1 MTAQFHHV
9 PVLAEPTIAGLEIV
23 AGGVY
28 LDCTVG
34 GGGHSALIL
43 QAAENVNLIGIDRDE
58 MAIAAA
64 SENLKN
70 NADQVSFWRGNFCE
84 YKPDLNLKFDGILAD
99 LGVSSTQ
106 LDVAERGFSFRESGD
121 LDMRMDNRQTL
132 TAAEI
137 INHYKEGELADI
149 FFKLGEERL
158 SRRIARQIVE
168 KRPFKTTLELAS
180 AISACVPA
188 SYRHGRIHPATRTF
202 QALRIVV
209 NRELESLEKWLAIAP
224 DWLKP
229 DGKIA
234 VITFHSLEDR
244 IVKHTFRQ
252 DSRLQVI
259 TKKVIIATDEEN
271 RANPRARSAKLRI
284 AQRGNVSVL

>member
-9 PVLAEPTIAGLEIV
+9 PVLAQPTIAGLSIV
-23 AGGVY
+23 SGGTY

-34 GGGHSALIL
+34 GGGHSTLIL
-43 QAAENVNLIGIDRDE
+43 QGEKNIRLVGIDRDE

-64 SENLKN
+64 SENLKEYTN
-70 NADQVSFWRGNFCE
+70 QVTFWRGNFCE
-84 YKPDLNLKFDGILAD
+84 YKPSNDLLFDGILAD

-106 LDVAERGFSFRESGD
+106 FDVAERGFSFRESGD

-137 INHYKEGELADI
+137 INHYKEVELADI

-168 KRPFKTTLELAS
+168 NRPFKTTLELAN
-180 AISACVPA
+180 AISTCVPA

-202 QALRIVV
+202 QALRIAV
-209 NRELESLEKWLAIAP
+209 NRELESLEKWLAVAP
-224 DWLKP
+224 NWLKIG
-229 DGKIA
+229 GKIA

-244 IVKHTFRQ
+244 IVKHTFRE
-252 DSRLQVI
+252 DDRLQVL
-259 TKKVIIATDEEN
+259 TKKVIIATDEEI
-271 RANPRARSAKLRI
+271 RANPRSRSAKLRI
-284 AQRGNVSVL
+284 AERIMV

>member
-9 PVLAEPTIAGLEIV
+9 PVLAEPTIAGLEIISD
-23 AGGVY
+23 GIY

-43 QAAENVNLIGIDRDE
+43 QAAENVRLVGIDRDE

-64 SENLKN
+64 SENLKDYAN
-70 NADQVSFWRGNFCE
+70 QVTFWRGNFCE
-84 YKPDLNLKFDGILAD
+84 YKPSPDLLFDGILAD

-106 LDVAERGFSFRESGD
+106 FDVAERGFSFRESGD

-137 INHYKEGELADI
+137 VNYYKEIELANII
-149 FFKLGEERL
+149 FKFGEERL
-158 SRRIARQIVE
+158 SRRIASQIVE
-168 KRPFKTTLELAS
+168 KRPFKTTLELAN
-180 AISACVPA
+180 AIAACVPS

-209 NRELESLEKWLAIAP
+209 NRELESLEQWLAIAP
-224 DWLKP
+224 NWLKTG
-229 DGKIA
+229 GKIA

-244 IVKHTFRQ
+244 IVKHTFRE
-252 DSRLQVI
+252 DGRLQVL
-259 TKKVIIATDEEN
+259 TKKVIIATDDEN
-271 RANPRARSAKLRI
+271 KANPRARSAKLRI
-284 AQRGNVSVL
+284 AQRL

>member
-9 PVLAEPTIAGLEIV
+9 PVLAEPTIAGLEIISD
-23 AGGVY
+23 GIY

-43 QAAENVNLIGIDRDE
+43 QAAENVRLVGIDRDE

-64 SENLKN
+64 SENLKDYAN
-70 NADQVSFWRGNFCE
+70 QVIFWRGNFCE
-84 YKPDLNLKFDGILAD
+84 YKPSPDLLFDGILAD

-106 LDVAERGFSFRESGD
+106 FDIAERGFSFRESGD

-137 INHYKEGELADI
+137 VNYYKEVELANII
-149 FFKLGEERL
+149 FKFGEERL
-158 SRRIARQIVE
+158 SRRIASQIVE
-168 KRPFKTTLELAS
+168 KRPFKTTLELAN
-180 AISACVPA
+180 AIAACVPS

-209 NRELESLEKWLAIAP
+209 NRELESLEQWLAIAP
-224 DWLKP
+224 NWLKTG
-229 DGKIA
+229 GKIA
-234 VITFHSLEDR
+234 VKIG
-244 IVKHTFRQ
+244 
-252 DSRLQVI
+252 
-259 TKKVIIATDEEN
+259 
-271 RANPRARSAKLRI
+271 RAH
-284 AQRGNVSVL
+284 V

>member
-9 PVLAEPTIAGLEIV
+9 PVLADPAIAGLQII

-34 GGGHSALIL
+34 GGGHSSLIL
-43 QAAENVNLIGIDRDE
+43 QAAENVHLVAIDRDQ

-64 SENLKN
+64 TDKL
-70 NADQVSFWRGNFCE
+70 ADYGNQFTFWRGNFCD
-84 YKPDLNLKFDGILAD
+84 YNPPPTLLFDGILAD

-106 LDVAERGFSFRESGD
+106 LDVADRGFSFRESGD

-137 INHYKEGELADI
+137 INHYKEVELANLI
-149 FFKLGEERL
+149 FKFGEEKL
-158 SRRIARQIVE
+158 SRRIASQIVE
-168 KRPFKTTLELAS
+168 KRPFKTTLELAN
-180 AISACVPA
+180 AIAACVPS

-202 QALRIVV
+202 QALRIAV
-209 NRELESLEKWLAIAP
+209 NRELESLEKWLAVAP
-224 DWLKP
+224 NWLKTG
-229 DGKIA
+229 GKIA

-244 IVKHTFRQ
+244 IVKHTFRE
-252 DSRLQVI
+252 DDRLQVL
-259 TKKVIIATDEEN
+259 TKKVIIATDEETK
-271 RANPRARSAKLRI
+271 ANPRARSAKLRI
-284 AQRGNVSVL
+284 AQKIS

>member
-9 PVLAEPTIAGLEIV
+9 PVLAEPTIAGLEIIS
-23 AGGVY
+23 GGVY

-43 QAAENVNLIGIDRDE
+43 QAAENVRLVGIDRDD

-64 SENLKN
+64 SENLKDYAN
-70 NADQVSFWRGNFCE
+70 QVTFWRGNFCE
-84 YKPDLNLKFDGILAD
+84 YKPSPDLLFDGILAD

-106 LDVAERGFSFRESGD
+106 FDVAERGFSFRESGD
-121 LDMRMDNRQTL
+121 LDMRMDNRQNL

-137 INHYKEGELADI
+137 VNHYKEVELANII
-149 FFKLGEERL
+149 FKFGEERL
-158 SRRIARQIVE
+158 SRRIASQIVE
-168 KRPFKTTLELAS
+168 KRPFKTTLELAN
-180 AISACVPA
+180 AIAACVPS

-224 DWLKP
+224 NWLKTG
-229 DGKIA
+229 GKIA

-244 IVKHTFRQ
+244 IVKHTFRE
-252 DSRLQVI
+252 DERLQVL
-259 TKKVIIATDEEN
+259 TKKVIIATDAEN
-271 RANPRARSAKLRI
+271 KANPRARSAKLRI
-284 AQRGNVSVL
+284 AQKK

>member
-43 QAAENVNLIGIDRDE
+43 QAAENVSLVGLDRDQ

-64 SENLKN
+64 SENLK
-70 NADQVSFWRGNFCE
+70 DYGDRVSFWRGNFCE
-84 YKPDLNLKFDGILAD
+84 YQPPVDLKFDGILAD

-106 LDVAERGFSFRESGD
+106 FDVAERGFSFRESGD

-137 INHYKEGELADI
+137 INHYKEVELADI

-168 KRPFKTTLELAS
+168 KRPFKTTLELAN
-180 AISACVPA
+180 AISACVPS

-202 QALRIVV
+202 QALRIAV

-224 DWLKP
+224 NWLKTS
-229 DGKIA
+229 GKIA

-244 IVKHTFRQ
+244 IVKHTFRE
-252 DSRLQVI
+252 DDRLQVL
-259 TKKVIIATDEEN
+259 TKKVIIATDEET

-284 AQRGNVSVL
+284 AQRI

>member
-9 PVLAEPTIAGLEIV
+9 PVLADPAIAGLQII

-34 GGGHSALIL
+34 GGGHSSLIL
-43 QAAENVNLIGIDRDE
+43 QAAENVHLVAIDRDQ

-64 SENLKN
+64 TDKL
-70 NADQVSFWRGNFCE
+70 ADYGNQVTFWRGNFCD
-84 YKPDLNLKFDGILAD
+84 YNPPPTLLFDGILAD

-106 LDVAERGFSFRESGD
+106 LDVADRGFSFRESGD

-137 INHYKEGELADI
+137 INHYKEVELANLI
-149 FFKLGEERL
+149 FKFGEEKL
-158 SRRIARQIVE
+158 SRRIASQIVE
-168 KRPFKTTLELAS
+168 KRPFKTTLELAN
-180 AISACVPA
+180 AIAACVPS

-202 QALRIVV
+202 QALRIAV
-209 NRELESLEKWLAIAP
+209 NRELESLEKWLTVAP
-224 DWLKP
+224 NWLKTG
-229 DGKIA
+229 GKIA

-244 IVKHTFRQ
+244 IVKHTFRE
-252 DSRLQVI
+252 DDRLQVL
-259 TKKVIIATDEEN
+259 TKKVIIATDEETK
-271 RANPRARSAKLRI
+271 ANPRARSAKLRI
-284 AQRGNVSVL
+284 AQKIS

>member
-9 PVLAEPTIAGLEIV
+9 PVLAEPTIAGLEIISD
-23 AGGVY
+23 GIY

-43 QAAENVNLIGIDRDE
+43 QAAENVRLVGIDRDE

-64 SENLKN
+64 SENLKDYAN
-70 NADQVSFWRGNFCE
+70 QVIFWRGNFCE
-84 YKPDLNLKFDGILAD
+84 YKPSPDLLFDGILAD

-106 LDVAERGFSFRESGD
+106 FDIAERGFSFRESGD

-137 INHYKEGELADI
+137 VNYYKEVELANII
-149 FFKLGEERL
+149 FKFGEERL
-158 SRRIARQIVE
+158 SRRIASQIVE
-168 KRPFKTTLELAS
+168 KRPFKTTLELAN
-180 AISACVPA
+180 AIAACVPS

-209 NRELESLEKWLAIAP
+209 NRELESLEQWLAIAP
-224 DWLKP
+224 NWLKTG
-229 DGKIA
+229 GKIA

-244 IVKHTFRQ
+244 IVKHTFRE
-252 DSRLQVI
+252 DDRLQVI
-259 TKKVIIATDEEN
+259 TKKVIIATDAEN
-271 RANPRARSAKLRI
+271 KVNPRARSAKLRI
-284 AQRGNVSVL
+284 ALKK

>member
-9 PVLAEPTIAGLEIV
+9 PVLAEPTIAGLEIISD
-23 AGGVY
+23 GIY
-28 LDCTVG
+28 LDCTLG

-43 QAAENVNLIGIDRDE
+43 QAAENVRLVGIDRDE

-64 SENLKN
+64 SENLKDHAN
-70 NADQVSFWRGNFCE
+70 QVTFWRGNFCE
-84 YKPDLNLKFDGILAD
+84 YKPSPDLLFDGILAD

-106 LDVAERGFSFRESGD
+106 FDVAERGFSFRESGD

-137 INHYKEGELADI
+137 VNHYKEVELANII
-149 FFKLGEERL
+149 FKFGEERL
-158 SRRIARQIVE
+158 SRRIASQIVE
-168 KRPFKTTLELAS
+168 KRPFKTTLELAN
-180 AISACVPA
+180 AIAACVPS

-209 NRELESLEKWLAIAP
+209 NRELESLEQWLAIAP
-224 DWLKP
+224 NWLKTG
-229 DGKIA
+229 GKIA

-244 IVKHTFRQ
+244 IVKHTFRE
-252 DSRLQVI
+252 DDRLQVL
-259 TKKVIIATDEEN
+259 TKKVIIATDDEN
-271 RANPRARSAKLRI
+271 KANPRARSAKLRI
-284 AQRGNVSVL
+284 AQRL

>member
-9 PVLAEPTIAGLEIV
+9 PVLAEPTIAGLEIIS
-23 AGGVY
+23 GGVY

-34 GGGHSALIL
+34 GGGHSSLIL
-43 QAAENVNLIGIDRDE
+43 QAAENVSLVGIDRDE

-64 SENLKN
+64 RENLKN
-70 NADQVSFWRGNFCE
+70 FADRVTFWRGNFCE
-84 YKPDLNLKFDGILAD
+84 YKPSPDLLFDGILAD

-106 LDVAERGFSFRESGD
+106 FDVAERGFSFRESGD

-137 INHYKEGELADI
+137 INHYKEVELADI

-168 KRPFKTTLELAS
+168 KRPFKTTLELAN
-180 AISACVPA
+180 AISACVPS

-202 QALRIVV
+202 QALRIAV
-209 NRELESLEKWLAIAP
+209 NHELESLEKWLAVAP
-224 DWLKP
+224 NWLKTG
-229 DGKIA
+229 GKIA

-244 IVKHTFRQ
+244 IVKHTFRE
-252 DSRLQVI
+252 DNRLQVL
-259 TKKVIIATDEEN
+259 TKKVIIATDEEI
-271 RANPRARSAKLRI
+271 RANPRSRSAKLRI
-284 AQRGNVSVL
+284 AQRVE

>member
-9 PVLAEPTIAGLEIV
+9 PVLAEPTIAGLEIISD
-23 AGGVY
+23 GIY

-43 QAAENVNLIGIDRDE
+43 QAAENVRLVGIDRDE

-64 SENLKN
+64 SENLKDYAN
-70 NADQVSFWRGNFCE
+70 QVTFWRGNFCE
-84 YKPDLNLKFDGILAD
+84 YKPSPDLLFDGILAD

-106 LDVAERGFSFRESGD
+106 FDVAERGFSFRESGD

-137 INHYKEGELADI
+137 VNYYKEIELANII
-149 FFKLGEERL
+149 FKFGEERL
-158 SRRIARQIVE
+158 SRRIASQIVE
-168 KRPFKTTLELAS
+168 KRPFKTTLELAN
-180 AISACVPA
+180 AIAACVPS

-209 NRELESLEKWLAIAP
+209 NRELESLEQWLAIAP
-224 DWLKP
+224 NWLKTG
-229 DGKIA
+229 GKIA

-244 IVKHTFRQ
+244 IVKHTFRE
-252 DSRLQVI
+252 DDRLQVL
-259 TKKVIIATDEEN
+259 TKKVIIATDDEN
-271 RANPRARSAKLRI
+271 KANPRARSAKLRI
-284 AQRGNVSVL
+284 AQRL

>member
-9 PVLAEPTIAGLEIV
+9 PVLAEPTIAGLEII

-43 QAAENVNLIGIDRDE
+43 QGLENGRLVGIDRDE

-64 SENLKN
+64 SDTLKDYDN
-70 NADQVSFWRGNFCE
+70 QVTFWRGNFCE
-84 YKPDLNLKFDGILAD
+84 YKPPSDLLFDGILAD

-137 INHYKEGELADI
+137 INHYKEVELADI

-168 KRPFKTTLELAS
+168 KRPFKTTLELAN
-180 AISACVPA
+180 AIAACVPS

-202 QALRIVV
+202 QALRIAV
-209 NRELESLEKWLAIAP
+209 NRELESLEKWLAVAP
-224 DWLKP
+224 NWLKTG
-229 DGKIA
+229 GKIA

-244 IVKHTFRQ
+244 IVKHTFRE
-252 DSRLQVI
+252 DDRLQVL
-259 TKKVIIATDEEN
+259 TKKVIIATDEEIK
-271 RANPRARSAKLRI
+271 ANPRARSAKLRI
-284 AQRGNVSVL
+284 AQRIA

>member
-34 GGGHSALIL
+34 GGGHSVLIL

-99 LGVSSTQ
+99 LGVSSAQ

-284 AQRGNVSVL
+284 AQRISS

>member
-9 PVLAEPTIAGLEIV
+9 PVLAEPTIAGLEIIS
-23 AGGVY
+23 GGVY

-43 QAAENVNLIGIDRDE
+43 QAAENVRLVGIDRDE

-64 SENLKN
+64 SETLKDYAN
-70 NADQVSFWRGNFCE
+70 QVTFWRGNFCE
-84 YKPDLNLKFDGILAD
+84 YKPSPDLLFDGILAD

-106 LDVAERGFSFRESGD
+106 FDVAERGFSFRESGD

-137 INHYKEGELADI
+137 VNHYQEVELANII
-149 FFKLGEERL
+149 FKFGEERL
-158 SRRIARQIVE
+158 SRRIASQIVE
-168 KRPFKTTLELAS
+168 KRPFKTTLELAN
-180 AISACVPA
+180 AIAACVPS

-224 DWLKP
+224 NWLKTG
-229 DGKIA
+229 GKIA

-244 IVKHTFRQ
+244 IVKHTFRE
-252 DSRLQVI
+252 DERLQVL
-259 TKKVIIATDEEN
+259 TKKVIIATDAEN
-271 RANPRARSAKLRI
+271 KANPRARSAKLRI
-284 AQRGNVSVL
+284 AQKK